1 MVTILRHLIFSLIAS
16 LLHLMTKITD
26 DGLQPCYALQ
36 AQEVLMLEASSR
48 VEHFRKKKKKD
59 SCTLFQK
66 VSMELA
72 KLLSTFTVCEL
83 QNLEGFFFL
92 MFFRRGRAD
101 TKCFCFTTVKNQTI
115 SINFQ

>member
-1 MVTILRHLIFSLIAS
+1 
-16 LLHLMTKITD
+16 MTKITG
-26 DGLQPCYALQ
+26 DGLQPRYALQ

-48 VEHFRKKKKKD
+48 VEHFRKKKED

-72 KLLSTFTVCEL
+72 KLFSTFPVSEL

-115 SINFQ
+115 SINFH